1 MKVAI
6 NNHLYEMSRK
16 EYIDLL
22 EIAKQQVRYG
32 IYAVERNGYAELR
45 CDNCESST
53 HLKALIRQYKQNG
66 FKVYAN
72 KRQSL

>member
-1 MKVAI
+1 MKVTVK
-6 NNHLYEMSRK
+6 NHLYEMSRK

-53 HLKALIRQYKQNG
+53 HLKTLIRQYKRNG

-72 KRQSL
+72 GR